1 MLFRAHKLLKNNIL
15 LYLRVVMKSVTH
27 IDNLRTENDAKEHF
41 FIYTNIDYVKKR
53 IFDSVP
59 QFYNATFFS

>member
-1 MLFRAHKLLKNNIL
+1 
-15 LYLRVVMKSVTH
+15 MKSVTH